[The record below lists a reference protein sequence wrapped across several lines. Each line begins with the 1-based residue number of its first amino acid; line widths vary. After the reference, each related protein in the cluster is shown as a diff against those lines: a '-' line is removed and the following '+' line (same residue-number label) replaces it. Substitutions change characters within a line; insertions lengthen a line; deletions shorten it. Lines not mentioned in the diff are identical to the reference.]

1 MRIRR
6 ITLYARYK
14 FMTYLLTYEAYMYNK
29 IDRRN
34 S

>member
-1 MRIRR
+1 
-6 ITLYARYK
+6 
-14 FMTYLLTYEAYMYNK
+14 MTYLLTYEAYMYNK